1 MRKSKRFSILTDDL
15 EHSYLSGMPA
25 ECIHHC
31 FEGYGRRQIS
41 EREGFIVPLTNREHN
56 MSNNA
61 VHFNKKL
68 DRHFKQL
75 CQSKWESIGHSREE
89 FIKLIGRSYLDDE
102 EE

>member
-1 MRKSKRFSILTDDL
+1 MRKSILTDNL
-15 EHSYLSGMPA
+15 EVSYLSGMPA
-25 ECIHHC
+25 ECIHHIY
-31 FEGYGRRQIS
+31 EGTGRRKIS

-68 DRHFKQL
+68 DLYFKQL
-75 CQSKWESIGHSREE
+75 CQSKWESMGHSREE
-89 FIKLIGRSYLDDE
+89 FIKLIGRSYLNDE

>member
-1 MRKSKRFSILTDDL
+1 MRKSILTDNL
-15 EHSYLSGMPA
+15 EVSYLSGRPA
-25 ECIHHC
+25 ECIHHVY
-31 FEGYGRRQIS
+31 GGAGRRKIS

-75 CQSKWESIGHSREE
+75 CQSKWESMGHSREE

>member
-1 MRKSKRFSILTDDL
+1 MRKSILTDDL
-15 EHSYLSGMPA
+15 EVSYLSGLPA

-31 FEGYGRRQIS
+31 FEGYGRRKIS

-68 DRHFKQL
+68 DRYFKQL
-75 CQSKWESIGHSREE
+75 CQSKWESMGHSREE
-89 FIKLIGRSYLDDE
+89 FIKLIGRSYLNDE